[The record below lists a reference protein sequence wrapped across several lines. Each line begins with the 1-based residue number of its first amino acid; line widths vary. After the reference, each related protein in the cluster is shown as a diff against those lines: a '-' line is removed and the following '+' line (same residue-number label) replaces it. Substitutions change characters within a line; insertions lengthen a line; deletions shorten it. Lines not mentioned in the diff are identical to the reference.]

1 MNTRQQSRPA
11 AKRTRS
17 GPTSVGQSGARASD
31 RSRLVTWRRR
41 YVNVRT
47 AVALVALTS
56 LVLPGVAAIVEAVA

>member
-1 MNTRQQSRPA
+1 M
-11 AKRTRS
+11 
-17 GPTSVGQSGARASD
+17 
-31 RSRLVTWRRR
+31 WRRR